1 MCKNNELGG
10 EGMRPIHQN
19 LGSPPFME
27 STLNIPI
34 FWSLI
39 PMPAEWTANP
49 PGDDSA
55 ILSPAER
62 TKLASLRL
70 PKRRTEWLYGRRV
83 AKQLLSARFP
93 QIADSNP
100 AKISVLNTPSGA
112 PYFADEGGNTIPVA
126 LSLSHR
132 AGWAACAITDH
143 LGLSIG
149 IDLECIE
156 PRADSFVETFFTEA
170 EIDFAKSLHGKQ
182 RDLWVTLVWSMK
194 EAALKALGQGLRLDT
209 RAVQVQ
215 PPAGFAPAEAGWQ
228 PVDVTCPQSAP
239 SHCSAWF
246 MRRDDLLIT
255 LAIREYREKSDWSI
269 IQSTL

>member
-10 EGMRPIHQN
+10 EGMRPIHKN
-19 LGSPPFME
+19 LGSPPCME
-27 STLNIPI
+27 SPLNIPI

-70 PKRRTEWLYGRRV
+70 PKRRLEWLHGRRI
-83 AKQLLSARFP
+83 AKQLLCNCYP
-93 QIADSNP
+93 QLAGSDLTMT
-100 AKISVLNTPSGA
+100 SVLNAPSGA
-112 PYFADEGGNTIPVA
+112 PYYADANRMALPIA

-132 AGWAACAITDH
+132 AGWAACAVADH
-143 LGLSIG
+143 PDLSLG
-149 IDLECIE
+149 IDLECGE
-156 PRADSFVETFFTEA
+156 PRADSFVETFFSEA
-170 EIDFAKSLHGKQ
+170 EIDFARSLHGKQ
-182 RDLWVTLVWSMK
+182 RDLWVTLVWSK
-194 EAALKALGQGLRLDT
+194 NEAALKALGQGLRLDT

-215 PPAGFAPAEAGWQ
+215 PPTGFAPAEAGWQ

-239 SHCSAWF
+239 SHWSAWF